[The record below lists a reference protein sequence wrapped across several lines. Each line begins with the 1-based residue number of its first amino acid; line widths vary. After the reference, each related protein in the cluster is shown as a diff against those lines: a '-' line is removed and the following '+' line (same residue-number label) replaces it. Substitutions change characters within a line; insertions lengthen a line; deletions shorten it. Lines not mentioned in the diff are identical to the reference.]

1 MADHI
6 AIKRLTASDCTLFD
20 AVFRTI
26 GAGNQKSINLN
37 ADVLI
42 DRLFPSLS
50 SPGTTTEIEIA
61 LPMVVYGPAGK
72 GAHTVTRKIIKNP
85 TYKTWRLNGETI
97 PGPAGDISRYDNVK
111 PGDMAIMVFKGETS
125 PSGMDLILV
134 SQKEPADTGLHS
146 ALSALFGNKSM
157 IAVTPA
163 QITAAA
169 STASVPESHPVL
181 IAAAD
186 PEMEAALEDAA
197 QGGLEGTGKLLTNR
211 ASRKISKA
219 DLTKT
224 KVKAELTGQDGEG
237 LLNGYL
243 AALRASGH
251 LADYKWAAAENAI
264 SPFDFDITDTLGQR
278 TLIDAKATNGPFEN
292 AIHLSLAEVIEAAGP
307 IPYRIY
313 RLFELDADGGKLR
326 KSDNI
331 TLLAQKLK
339 LIHETHMPAG
349 IRVDGFSVNP
359 SALSWSAEEILVR
372 QEDGD
377 GV

>member
-85 TYKTWRLNGETI
+85 TYKNWRLNGETI
-97 PGPAGDISRYDNVK
+97 PGPAGDTSRYDNVK

-339 LIHETHMPAG
+339 LIHEKHMPVG
-349 IRVDGFSVNP
+349 IRIDGFSINP

>member
-1 MADHI
+1 
-6 AIKRLTASDCTLFD
+6 
-20 AVFRTI
+20 
-26 GAGNQKSINLN
+26 
-37 ADVLI
+37 
-42 DRLFPSLS
+42 
-50 SPGTTTEIEIA
+50 
-61 LPMVVYGPAGK
+61 
-72 GAHTVTRKIIKNP
+72 
-85 TYKTWRLNGETI
+85 
-97 PGPAGDISRYDNVK
+97 
-111 PGDMAIMVFKGETS
+111 MAIMVFKGEAS
-125 PSGMDLILV
+125 PNRMDLILV

-146 ALSALFGNKSM
+146 ALSALFDNKSM

-163 QITAAA
+163 QIAAAA

-219 DLTKT
+219 DLTKA

-331 TLLAQKLK
+331 TLLAPKLK

>member
-6 AIKRLTASDCTLFD
+6 AIKRLTASDCKLFD
-20 AVFRTI
+20 AVFKTI

-61 LPMVVYGPAGK
+61 LPMVVYGPAGE

-85 TYKTWRLNGETI
+85 TYKNWRLNGETI
-97 PGPAGDISRYDNVK
+97 PGPSGDASRYDNVK
-111 PGDMAIMVFKGETS
+111 PGDLAVMIFKGETA
-125 PSGMDLILV
+125 PVGMDLILV
-134 SQKEPADTGLHS
+134 SQADLSDTGLHG

-157 IAVTPA
+157 IAATPA
-163 QITAAA
+163 QIATAASA
-169 STASVPESHPVL
+169 AAVPEGYPIL

-197 QGGLEGTGKLLTNR
+197 QGGFEGTGKLLSNKG
-211 ASRKISKA
+211 SRKISKA
-219 DLTKT
+219 ELTKA
-224 KVKAELTGQDGEG
+224 KVKAELIGQDGEG

-243 AALRASGH
+243 AALRAGGH
-251 LADYKWAAAENAI
+251 LVDYKWTASENAI
-264 SPFDFDITDTLGQR
+264 APFDFDITDSSGQR
-278 TLIDAKATNGPFEN
+278 TLIDAKATNGPFDN

-313 RLFELDADGGKLR
+313 RLFELDGDGGKLR
-326 KSDNI
+326 KSDDI
-331 TLLAQKLK
+331 TTLAQKLK
-339 LIHETHMPAG
+339 LIHETHMPFG
-349 IRVDGFSVNP
+349 IRVDGFSVNTA
-359 SALSWSAEEILVR
+359 ALTWSATETIIR

>member
-61 LPMVVYGPAGK
+61 LPMVVYGPAGN

-85 TYKTWRLNGETI
+85 TYKNWRLNGETI
-97 PGPAGDISRYDNVK
+97 PGPAGDASRYDNVK
-111 PGDMAIMVFKGETS
+111 PGDLAVMVFKGEAS
-125 PSGMDLILV
+125 PIGMDLILI
-134 SQKEPADTGLHS
+134 SQVEPADTMLHG
-146 ALSALFGNKSM
+146 ALSSLFGNKSM
-157 IAVTPA
+157 IAVTPT
-163 QITAAA
+163 QIAAAA
-169 STASVPESHPVL
+169 SAAAVQETHPIL

-197 QGGLEGTGKLLTNR
+197 QGGVEGTGKLLKNKG
-211 ASRKISKA
+211 SRKISKA
-219 DLTKT
+219 DLTKA
-224 KVKAELTGQDGEG
+224 KVKAELIGQDGEG

-243 AALRASGH
+243 AALRASGQ
-251 LADYKWAAAENAI
+251 LANYKWTAMENAI
-264 SPFDFDITDTLGQR
+264 APFDFEITEIGGQR

-292 AIHLSLAEVIEAAGP
+292 AIHLSLAEVIEAAGA

-313 RLFELDADGGKLR
+313 RLFELDEDGSKLR
-326 KSDNI
+326 KSDDI
-331 TLLAQKLK
+331 GPLAQKLK

-349 IRVDGFSVNP
+349 IRVDGFSVNT
-359 SALSWSAEEILVR
+359 SALIWSATETIVR